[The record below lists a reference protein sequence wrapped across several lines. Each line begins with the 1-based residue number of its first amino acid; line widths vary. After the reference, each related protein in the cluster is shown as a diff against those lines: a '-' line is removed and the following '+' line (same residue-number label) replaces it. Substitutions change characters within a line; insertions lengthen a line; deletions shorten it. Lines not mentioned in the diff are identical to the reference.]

1 MTTLCYNE
9 GEMQT
14 VHQEESIFQH
24 CSLFNLSRRVEIQ
37 VGYFP
42 AITSASLPHDNALRL
57 TILASLP
64 FKKGSPLRPVVG

>member
-24 CSLFNLSRRVEIQ
+24 CSRLIYLEESKFRLVI
-37 VGYFP
+37 F
-42 AITSASLPHDNALRL
+42 LPLHLRACLHDNALRL
-57 TILASLP
+57 TNLASLP